1 MNISTSLNV
10 FEINHPIDKFAD
22 ARKRA
27 SALDSYWDYQETVAK
42 MTWQEEAWAE
52 HPGDRRQPR
61 GALHANARSCPRGS
75 FTEMVMGLN
84 VESFLEMAS
93 RSIRMAGIL
102 GVPWVVFHP
111 SPLSLRGKSRTRK
124 YSITT
129 STFIASRFRSWKR
142 RASELR
148 WRTFS
153 IGPAA
158 IRALPQNLLR
168 DSRTAS
174 RTAHEAQSSAVRRV
188 LGYGARPPAGL
199 TQAHS
204 IRMLGKW
211 LKTRT
216 SRTTTASTISICRT
230 WARSIG
236 RKSCPRARSATRVTL
251 RTKRIIRCGR
261 AGRHA
266 GCAIR
271 VRDGAILA
279 EE

>member
-10 FEINHPIDKFAD
+10 FEINHPIGDKFAD

-27 SALDSYWDYQETVAK
+27 SLRSIQLLGLSGDRRKDDLAGGGGVGP
-42 MTWQEEAWAE
+42 E

-129 STFIASRFRSWKR
+129 STFIASCFRSWKR

-158 IRALPQNLLR
+158 IRG
-168 DSRTAS
+168 
-174 RTAHEAQSSAVRRV
+174 SSAEFI
-188 LGYGARPPAGL
+188 ARFPN
-199 TQAHS
+199 S
-204 IRMLGKW
+204 
-211 LKTRT
+211 
-216 SRTTTASTISICRT
+216 
-230 WARSIG
+230 
-236 RKSCPRARSATRVTL
+236 
-251 RTKRIIRCGR
+251 
-261 AGRHA
+261 
-266 GCAIR
+266 
-271 VRDGAILA
+271 
-279 EE
+279 